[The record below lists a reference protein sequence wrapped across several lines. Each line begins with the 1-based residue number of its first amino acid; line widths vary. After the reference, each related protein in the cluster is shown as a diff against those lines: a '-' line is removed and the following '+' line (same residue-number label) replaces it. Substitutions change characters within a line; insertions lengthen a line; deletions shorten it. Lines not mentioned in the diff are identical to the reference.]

1 MLEGAGNA
9 NVLAGGISQALITTA
24 AGLSVAIPALMF
36 HRFFLR
42 RIDELM
48 ISMEQEA
55 VKLAE
60 ILQGENTED
69 PRL

>member
-1 MLEGAGNA
+1 
-9 NVLAGGISQALITTA
+9 
-24 AGLSVAIPALMF
+24 MF